1 MPARQLAIVIDAAD
15 PDALRDFWVAAMRYE
30 PHGSAGAYRSATPP
44 AGEVGPKLVFQ
55 RVDDPQTPTKNRLH
69 IDIVVGDEIAT
80 ETERLTGFGG
90 VSCHRPDRRSRYPMD
105 RARRPG
111 GQRVLP
117 GVRHVTD
124 PVGRLRSATISNGAP
139 SARNLL
145 VTVFG
150 DALLP
155 HGTDTAVSVSSLAA
169 LLEPFGVSERL
180 VRTSLTRLVN
190 DGLLSTRAVGRRSF
204 YGVATR
210 SVPLFRQAD
219 ARIYG
224 SRRATWDRSWTIVVI
239 DGTEA
244 TPSERARLRQRLTW
258 AGLGGVAPNVM
269 ASPVVTA
276 EEAALV
282 VEQAGGFR
290 NVLVSRSRLVE
301 GASTIDEEELARRCA
316 PLDEVAAG
324 YDEFVDRFG
333 DIDRSTLD
341 ALDTRRRVQA
351 SHPARRHLPAHR
363 ARRSVA
369 PRVVAARRMGRCAGA
384 GVGGVRVRG
393 MRRCRRASPRG
404 DGRTSGRFTR
414 AGSDVVARP
423 FPRRLTRRR
432 KVA

>member
-1 MPARQLAIVIDAAD
+1 M
-15 PDALRDFWVAAMRYE
+15 
-30 PHGSAGAYRSATPP
+30 
-44 AGEVGPKLVFQ
+44 
-55 RVDDPQTPTKNRLH
+55 
-69 IDIVVGDEIAT
+69 
-80 ETERLTGFGG
+80 
-90 VSCHRPDRRSRYPMD
+90 
-105 RARRPG
+105 
-111 GQRVLP
+111 
-117 GVRHVTD
+117 TD

-301 GASTIDEEELARRCA
+301 GAGTIDEEELARRCA

-341 ALDTRRRVQA
+341 ALEPSDAFKLRILLVATYRRLALVDPLLPESLLPEGWAGVR
-351 SHPARRHLPAHR
+351 ARALAAFVYGGCADAAERHL
-363 ARRSVA
+363 
-369 PRVVAARRMGRCAGA
+369 AATVER
-384 GVGGVRVRG
+384 
-393 MRRCRRASPRG
+393 P
-404 DGRTSGRFTR
+404 DGSLVPDPTWLHGRFHV
-414 AGSDVVARP
+414 D
-423 FPRRLTRRR
+423 
-432 KVA
+432 